1 MVDAIQA
8 NYSGLLISLTDICMK
23 PLRQDCAT
31 QSVLQVSISHDLD
44 YKVWHSHNIYMAGK
58 DGEDFYVDIGD
69 SESGKNVARE
79 DMSSKDMLDTG
90 NAMEA
95 LTRVD
100 LDLAYSS
107 EKSVNL
113 DTLMMHVW
121 AWEKEFEALATD
133 DISVDC
139 IEKALAYDFFSGI
152 LESEENALEM
162 KMQLT
167 KLQMTSLAFN
177 PTYWKYNSNTGLPD
191 DSQGSLMRP
200 QLQTAEQRHVL
211 RMLEKSLA

>member
-1 MVDAIQA
+1 MLSSVC
-8 NYSGLLISLTDICMK
+8 LLVKVIFYFLYLNHSNFCTF
-23 PLRQDCAT
+23 A
-31 QSVLQVSISHDLD
+31 
-44 YKVWHSHNIYMAGK
+44 VWHSHNIYMARK

-152 LESEENALEM
+152 LESEVRALENFM
-162 KMQLT
+162 STLQ
-167 KLQMTSLAFN
+167 LQMVDARLKISSCGHLREFFTAVEVKLYILASL
-177 PTYWKYNSNTGLPD
+177 
-191 DSQGSLMRP
+191 
-200 QLQTAEQRHVL
+200 
-211 RMLEKSLA
+211 

>member
-1 MVDAIQA
+1 
-8 NYSGLLISLTDICMK
+8 
-23 PLRQDCAT
+23 
-31 QSVLQVSISHDLD
+31 
-44 YKVWHSHNIYMAGK
+44 MAGK
-58 DGEDFYVDIGD
+58 DGEDFYVDIGY

-90 NAMEA
+90 NATEA

-107 EKSVNL
+107 EKSVDL

-121 AWEKEFEALATD
+121 AWEKEFEGLATD
-133 DISVDC
+133 DISIDC
-139 IEKALAYDFFSGI
+139 IEKALAYDLFSGI

-177 PTYWKYNSNTGLPD
+177 PTYWKYNSITGLPD

-200 QLQTAEQRHVL
+200 LLQTAEQRHVL

>member
-1 MVDAIQA
+1 MITQKTEI
-8 NYSGLLISLTDICMK
+8 SGYVFVGGSHKHKRWQLISL
-23 PLRQDCAT
+23 
-31 QSVLQVSISHDLD
+31 
-44 YKVWHSHNIYMAGK
+44 VWHSHNIYMAGK

-152 LESEENALEM
+152 LESEWRLNCTFWRVSKAITGECTGNEDAVNQVANDIPGVQSNLLEI
-162 KMQLT
+162 
-167 KLQMTSLAFN
+167 
-177 PTYWKYNSNTGLPD
+177 
-191 DSQGSLMRP
+191 
-200 QLQTAEQRHVL
+200 
-211 RMLEKSLA
+211 